1 MRSNS
6 LKISEDLTLNGNG
19 CECDNGC
26 EYGKRLTGIRYE
38 LKKIW
43 YHFTQEML
51 WKPLRDLY
59 VIFWNIS
66 GCYEETGPELSF
78 FKS

>member
-38 LKKIW
+38 LKKI
-43 YHFTQEML
+43 
-51 WKPLRDLY
+51 
-59 VIFWNIS
+59 
-66 GCYEETGPELSF
+66 
-78 FKS
+78 